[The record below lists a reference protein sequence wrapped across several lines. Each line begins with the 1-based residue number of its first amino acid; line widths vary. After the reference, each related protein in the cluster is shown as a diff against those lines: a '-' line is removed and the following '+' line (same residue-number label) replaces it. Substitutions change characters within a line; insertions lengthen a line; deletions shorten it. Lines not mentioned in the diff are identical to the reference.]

1 MPVGQSARSGAEG
14 TSHKRRRGLLRRTL
28 GFAFPTGTGPGLA
41 FYLGLFIWSVLTREG
56 FAAFGVRDASIEKL
70 VFGQFFGTVVS
81 VQLQILSAYAVLGW
95 TLGALAG
102 QVVRWGPR
110 AFGWRAPVAWWA
122 RWGAVLALLAI
133 GHFVQLGRAIA
144 EYPQLFT
151 ESLYDHGGW
160 RASLQVA
167 LTELPVWAFDL
178 VRGAILGGSLLLIV
192 AGLRRDGYLAAWW
205 SRWRRVPERARRFCV
220 VGAAVVLV
228 VVLAWRLWPVRSS
241 GDGPNVLFIAVDS
254 LRADRLSL
262 FGAKRPTPAMDG
274 LARGGAAFE
283 RAYVSLPRTFPSWTT
298 LLTGQWPY
306 RHGIRHMFPTRAER
320 ARIPKTF
327 VHAAAQAGYQTSVVG
342 DYAADIFPRIDY
354 GFQRVSAP
362 YIAFPTLIGLR
373 SFELHKQ
380 LLPYVTNPLG
390 RRLFSVLQELAQNA
404 DPRELGDRAIAELR
418 HLAPRGKFFMTLFFS
433 AAHFPYAAP
442 SPYYKLYADPAYRG
456 TSKYQ
461 KIHQLGRGEALTDAD
476 VKQIQ
481 DLYDGAVKSVDDQLA
496 RIFAA
501 LDDLGAAKNT
511 LVVLLSDHGE
521 HLHEAKLGMGH
532 GEHLRGDAAL
542 RIPLILRGPG
552 VPAGTRVKGLVRDVD
567 IVPTLATLL
576 GVKPLAPVD
585 GADAGP
591 MLRGEKADLGLE
603 LYGETGLWF
612 VDDGDDFF
620 QKQRLPYP
628 ALTQL
633 GRLDRDFEIV
643 LNEKYADM
651 VLVAKHRVVQTA
663 THKLIYAPT
672 REGVRYEL
680 YDLLADPAQ
689 TRDVAAE
696 QKDVVRALKDKLF
709 KWMLAAPGVVER
721 REFVLPAPKAQ
732 LAADGASGAPGG

>member
-1 MPVGQSARSGAEG
+1 MARSVPDGAA
-14 TSHKRRRGLLRRTL
+14 KRPRRGWLRRAL
-28 GFAFPTGTGPGLA
+28 RFVFPTGAPAGLA
-41 FYLGLFIWSVLTREG
+41 FYGGLFLWSVLTREG

-81 VQLQILSAYAVLGW
+81 VQVQILSAYLVLGW
-95 TLGALAG
+95 ALGALAG

-110 AFGWRAPVAWWA
+110 AFGWRSPT
-122 RWGAVLALLAI
+122 RWGSRWAAVLTLLVI

-160 RASLQVA
+160 RASQQVA
-167 LTELPVWAFDL
+167 LTDLPVWLFDIAR
-178 VRGAILGGSLLLIV
+178 VAILGGSLLAIFLGV
-192 AGLRRDGYLAAWW
+192 RRDGYVTEWKLRWRGLPERTRRVLAATLLLL
-205 SRWRRVPERARRFCV
+205 
-220 VGAAVVLV
+220 VVLAA
-228 VVLAWRLWPVRSS
+228 AWRLWPVRAS
-241 GDGPNVLFIAVDS
+241 GAGPNVLFIAVDS
-254 LRADRLSL
+254 LRADRVSHY
-262 FGAKRPTPAMDG
+262 GAKRKTPALDA
-274 LARGGAAFE
+274 LAEGGTAFE
-283 RAYVSLPRTFPSWTT
+283 KAYVSLPRTFPSWTT
-298 LLTGQWPY
+298 LLTGEWPH

-390 RRLFSVLQELAQNA
+390 RRLFPVLQELAQNA

-433 AAHFPYAAP
+433 AAHFPYSVP
-442 SPYYKLYADPAYRG
+442 SPYYKLYTNAAYG
-456 TSKYQ
+456 GKSKYQ

-476 VKQIQ
+476 VQQIQ
-481 DLYDGAVKSVDDQLA
+481 DLYDGAVKSIDDQLA

-511 LVVLLSDHGE
+511 LVVVLADHGE

-542 RIPLILRGPG
+542 RIPLIVRGPG
-552 VPAGTRVKGLVRDVD
+552 VPVGARVKGLVRDVD
-567 IVPTLATLL
+567 LVPTLAALT
-576 GVKPLAPVD
+576 GVQPIAPVD
-585 GADAGP
+585 GTDVGP
-591 MLRGEKADLGLE
+591 MMRGEKADLGLE
-603 LYGETGLWF
+603 LYAETGLWF
-612 VDDGDDFF
+612 VDDGEDFF

-628 ALTQL
+628 PLTAL

-680 YDLLADPAQ
+680 YDLVADPAQ
-689 TRDVAAE
+689 ARDVSGE
-696 QKDVVRALKDKLF
+696 QKDVLQKLKDKLF
-709 KWMLAAPGVVER
+709 KWMLAAPNVFER
-721 REFVLPAPKAQ
+721 REFVLPIPKAQ
-732 LAADGASGAPGG
+732 LTRVGAGGGSGG